1 MTAPPGTLAWQTSY
15 LDLYQLHWPERYTP
29 CFGEL
34 NYKRKSERADAVA
47 MEVVRCV
54 PFLFLFFS
62 LRRGSWAR
70 WAQRLLRA
78 SAPEMLVSM
87 LKMKPPARVCLSRL
101 PCTHI
106 GV

>member
-34 NYKRKSERADAVA
+34 NYKRKSERTDAVA

-54 PFLFLFFS
+54 PFLFSFFF
-62 LRRGSWAR
+62 
-70 WAQRLLRA
+70 
-78 SAPEMLVSM
+78 P
-87 LKMKPPARVCLSRL
+87 
-101 PCTHI
+101 
-106 GV
+106 